1 MSSYLRDITLVSAVS
16 YTGFTGDTWTYPLW
30 RVLMH
35 LMNHQSY
42 HRGQV
47 TMLLL
52 LLGAEPMPVD
62 LLVADDAG
70 LFRINSQDSSASL
83 RTASAPSK
91 LTVEE

>member
-1 MSSYLRDITLVSAVS
+1 MSCVS
-16 YTGFTGDTWTYPLW
+16 YTGFTGDIWTYPLW

-35 LMNHQSY
+35 LLNHQSY

-47 TMLLL
+47 TMFLR

-70 LFRINSQDSSASL
+70 LFRIDSQGSL
-83 RTASAPSK
+83 GS
-91 LTVEE
+91 